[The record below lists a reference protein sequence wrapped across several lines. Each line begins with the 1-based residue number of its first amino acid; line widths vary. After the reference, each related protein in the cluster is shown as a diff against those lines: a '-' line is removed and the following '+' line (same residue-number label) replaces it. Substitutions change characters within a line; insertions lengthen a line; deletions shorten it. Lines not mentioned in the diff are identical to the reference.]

1 MRGHGKSEIGTKR
14 YSYQL
19 FAEDA
24 LAILKQEKADSVMV
38 VGFSA
43 VAMGGAIDTSG
54 YRAGAFSELKTYAG
68 ADYENMLPDLVKAR
82 KKLMPKPNS
91 YNELVEKLK
100 AFWLQPVYVEKEKLA
115 AIKCPVL
122 TVAGDRDVYIA
133 VMWV

>member
-1 MRGHGKSEIGTKR
+1 
-14 YSYQL
+14 
-19 FAEDA
+19 
-24 LAILKQEKADSVMV
+24 
-38 VGFSA
+38 
-43 VAMGGAIDTSG
+43 
-54 YRAGAFSELKTYAG
+54 
-68 ADYENMLPDLVKAR
+68 
-82 KKLMPKPNS
+82 MPKPNS